1 MNCTSVLT
9 TKEVDELLLELGLE
23 PNNSKTN
30 DEEYISFWDF
40 GKEPD
45 KTISGVSINANLSL
59 LF

>member
-9 TKEVDELLLELGLE
+9 KEEVDELILELGLK
-23 PNNSKTN
+23 PDNSGTN
-30 DEEYISFWDF
+30 DEKYFSFWDF

-45 KTISGVSINANLSL
+45 KTVSGISINANLSL